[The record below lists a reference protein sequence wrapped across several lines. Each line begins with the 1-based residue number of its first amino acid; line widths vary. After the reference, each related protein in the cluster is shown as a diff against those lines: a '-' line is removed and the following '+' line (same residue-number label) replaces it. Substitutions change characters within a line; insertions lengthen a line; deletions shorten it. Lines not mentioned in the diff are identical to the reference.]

1 MDSVLIN
8 WKSLSTEKKRLS
20 LTYQNTPSAMNP
32 AKRREKAKNR
42 KETGRFA
49 QLPHVVLNSPD
60 YVGLS
65 YKSKA
70 LLVDLVNQYNGR
82 NNGDLTAALGYMQTR
97 GWQRSATL
105 SDAVKEL
112 IEANLIIKTR
122 EGKFQNP
129 HSRCALYAITW
140 QPIHECEGKDLEVWP
155 TSIPPR
161 KFSLEK
167 LRLECPLLKE

>member
-1 MDSVLIN
+1 
-8 WKSLSTEKKRLS
+8 
-20 LTYQNTPSAMNP
+20 MNP
-32 AKRREKAKNR
+32 AKRREKTKNR

-70 LLVDLVNQYNGR
+70 LLVDLVYQYNGR
-82 NNGDLTAALGYMQTR
+82 NNGDLTAALGFLKAR
-97 GWQRSATL
+97 GWVRSATL
-105 SDAVKEL
+105 SSAVNEL
-112 IEANLIIKTR
+112 LEANLIIRTR
-122 EGKFQNP
+122 EGRFQNP

-140 QPIHECEGKDLEVWP
+140 QPIDECEGKELEVRP
-155 TSIPPR
+155 TSTPPR

-167 LRLECPLLKE
+167 LQTKHPLLEA